1 MVLGADAVPRRIP
14 LPAMSSTV
22 KVVVVSS
29 QDMRI

>member
-1 MVLGADAVPRRIP
+1 MVLGADVMPMRNP

-29 QDMRI
+29 QDMKI